1 MTDAQEE
8 FCFSKIKENT
18 EEAITRPKHVIVNIT
33 RSSPACGTASI
44 SLNLSFKS
52 NGEIMCKYNYI
63 FIALHAVVC

>member
-8 FCFSKIKENT
+8 FCFSEFEENT

-33 RSSPACGTASI
+33 RSSPACGAASI

-52 NGEIMCKYNYI
+52 NGVILCKYN
-63 FIALHAVVC
+63 FIL

>member
-8 FCFSKIKENT
+8 FCFSEFEENT
-18 EEAITRPKHVIVNIT
+18 EEAITRPKRVSVDIT

-44 SLNLSFKS
+44 SLSLSFKS